1 MHTQLADSLA
11 RIADTCAPPD
21 TPSPSAF
28 VAARHDDWSLPN
40 HEDDWEVSEYGGS
53 DAPSNDD
60 RGGGQGAADPSETPD
75 DRFCNFNGTSVATVC
90 AVDCGM
96 ATLGSTE
103 HGVVVAC
110 RAASTTDAPGGW
122 SGADLARTGP
132 IHLRMSNKGEIL
144 HRLGADLGE
153 PTFYVTLHGDG
164 ARPVAKPTVAATPKL
179 LADRLRAYAERL
191 MQAHA
196 LSQLPPGAV
205 LLLDGAMTKRSRD
218 TPTAWWT
225 FLANTAAERGV
236 SLVAI
241 SKQSE
246 MVIGDR
252 PVAFWL
258 SDHGPGYRCLT
269 HRLRAEQPARADRIL
284 GNLYAIRWGVGGPAL
299 RLDVLPAGGRDDRGA
314 LDAVAASVSMRGGMP
329 EPLVRA
335 HALTYITRPAFS
347 VLQADAVVS
356 HNLNPAQ
363 DERLGAAVWGFSAG
377 RFK

>member
-1 MHTQLADSLA
+1 MHTELADSLA

-21 TPSPSAF
+21 MPSLSAF
-28 VAARHDDWSLPN
+28 VAARHDDWNNPN
-40 HEDDWEVSEYGGS
+40 QEDDWEVSEYGGS

-60 RGGGQGAADPSETPD
+60 QGGGQGAAEQSEMLD
-75 DRFCNFNGTSVATVC
+75 DRFRNFNGTSVATVC

-110 RAASTTDAPGGW
+110 RAASTTDAPSGW
-122 SGADLARTGP
+122 SGAILARTGP
-132 IHLRMSNKGEIL
+132 VHLRMCDKARIL

-153 PTFYVTLHGDG
+153 PTFYVTLDG
-164 ARPVAKPTVAATPKL
+164 ATPVAKSSVAATPKL
-179 LADRLRAYAERL
+179 LADRLRAYVERL
-191 MQAHA
+191 MQVHA
-196 LSQLPPGAV
+196 LSQLPFGAV
-205 LLLDGAMTKRSRD
+205 LMLDGAMTTRSRD

-225 FLANTAAERGV
+225 SLANTAAERGV
-236 SLVAI
+236 SLVAV

-246 MVIGDR
+246 MVISDR

-258 SDHGPGYRCLT
+258 EEGQGPGYRCLT

-284 GNLYAIRWGVGGPAL
+284 GNLYAVRWGASGPAL
-299 RLDVLPAGGRDDRGA
+299 RVDVLAAGGRDDRGA
-314 LDAVAASVSMRGGMP
+314 LDAVAASVSVRGGMP

-335 HALTYITRPAFS
+335 HALAYIPRPAFQM
-347 VLQADAVVS
+347 LQADAVVTCG
-356 HNLNPAQ
+356 LDPRQ
-363 DERLGAAVWGFSAG
+363 DEQLGPGVYGFSAG